1 MWNQGFG
8 ASANFLKARYPTLMK
23 KLCCLFL
30 LFMAPAFAELP
41 VGLRHLAPEL
51 RLQGEGRM
59 TYFGFELYDARL
71 YQDPKKPGEVF
82 ALDIQYLRNFKGQ
95 ALADRTITEMKQLN
109 VSAKQREVWG
119 QELSRIFPDIL
130 PGQTL
135 TALHIPSQGTI
146 FLHNQQ
152 KIAQIPGSDFAKA
165 FFGIWL
171 DPRTSAPQLRS
182 KLIANGCAPALV
194 SSAC

>member
-1 MWNQGFG
+1 
-8 ASANFLKARYPTLMK
+8 MK
-23 KLCCLFL
+23 KLCCLL
-30 LFMAPAFAELP
+30 LFCVAPAFAELP
-41 VGLRHLAPEL
+41 SGLRNLAPEL

-71 YQDPKKPGEVF
+71 YQHAKKPGEVF

-95 ALADRTITEMKQLN
+95 ALAERTITEMKQLN
-109 VSAKQREVWG
+109 IPAKQREAWG
-119 QELSRIFPDIL
+119 EELLKIFPDIQ

-135 TALHIPSQGTI
+135 TAIHIPSQGTI

-165 FFGIWL
+165 FLVFG
-171 DPRTSAPQLRS
+171 
-182 KLIANGCAPALV
+182 
-194 SSAC
+194 

>member
-1 MWNQGFG
+1 
-8 ASANFLKARYPTLMK
+8 MK
-23 KLCCLFL
+23 KLCCLL
-30 LFMAPAFAELP
+30 LFCVAPAFAELP
-41 VGLRHLAPEL
+41 SGLRNLAPEL

-71 YQDPKKPGEVF
+71 YQHAKKPGEVF

-95 ALADRTITEMKQLN
+95 ALAERTITEMKQLN
-109 VSAKQREVWG
+109 IPAKQREAWG
-119 QELSRIFPDIL
+119 EELLKIFPDIQS
-130 PGQTL
+130 GQTL
-135 TALHIPSQGTI
+135 TAIHIPSQGTI

-182 KLIANGCAPALV
+182 KLIANGCAPVLI
-194 SSAC
+194 SPAC